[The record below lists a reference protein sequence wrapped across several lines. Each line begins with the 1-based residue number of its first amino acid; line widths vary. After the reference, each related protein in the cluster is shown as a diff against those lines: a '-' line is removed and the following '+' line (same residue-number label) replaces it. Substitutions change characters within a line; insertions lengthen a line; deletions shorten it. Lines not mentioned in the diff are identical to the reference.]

1 MSPSPVEVMAEIAKP
16 PRHYPTAAAK
26 CADLVVHVVG
36 LTLAL
41 VGGSILLVFAI
52 RAGSLG
58 LVAGVSIY
66 AAGLLAM
73 LGFSTAYNF
82 AKAKHRPL
90 LRRLDHAGIFLMIA
104 GSYTPFTTQN
114 LSGGWAWGMTAAV
127 WSIAALGALGKLF
140 LPKVDRRFWVGV
152 YLALGWL
159 VVVAMKP
166 MLSSVTWVALLLLGV
181 GGLLYTTGV
190 VFYVNK
196 RLKFSR
202 AIWHGHVVAA
212 AGAHWAAILLGVV
225 LASR

>member
-1 MSPSPVEVMAEIAKP
+1 MTDALAKP
-16 PRHYPTAAAK
+16 PRHYPTPAAK

-41 VGGSILLVFAI
+41 VGGSILLAFAI
-52 RAGSLG
+52 RAGSVG
-58 LVAGVSIY
+58 LVAGVAIY

-73 LGFSTAYNF
+73 LAFSTAYNF
-82 AKAKHRPL
+82 APARRRPL

-114 LSGGWAWGMTAAV
+114 LTGAWAWGMTAAV
-127 WSIAALGALGKLF
+127 WSIAGLGALGKLF
-140 LPKVDRRFWVGV
+140 LPKVERKFWVGL

-159 VVVAMKP
+159 VVIAMKP
-166 MLSSVTWVALLLLGV
+166 MLSGVTWVALLLLGV

-190 VFYVNK
+190 AFYVNK
-196 RLKFSR
+196 RLKFAR